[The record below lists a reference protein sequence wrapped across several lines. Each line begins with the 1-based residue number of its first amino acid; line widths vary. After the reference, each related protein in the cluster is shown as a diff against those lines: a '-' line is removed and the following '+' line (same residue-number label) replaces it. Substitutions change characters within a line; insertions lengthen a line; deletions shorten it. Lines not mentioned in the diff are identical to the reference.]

1 MPALAGDTIFAPGGR
16 ILRRRP
22 RSKPRGR
29 KVALPAPTRHP
40 APAPKRSRQGT
51 PKADR
56 TAARRAAAKARRD
69 AAVATKA
76 VKKAT
81 ASRPIETLRRAEA
94 KIARTTDRRQRQQ
107 LRESARRLRHALAS
121 EAAFKAARRTPEGSP
136 IKANF
141 PEPAL
146 KSVAPR
152 AYRKAFRAATA
163 GGHGSSRGAGEPE
176 DLTTAITLA
185 APGGGLAGRLA
196 AKGLEDVAA
205 KVGIK
210 AVEKVA
216 SEAEQTAAGDAAKSA
231 AERIRV
237 KAGDHVKAKVERV
250 RTAPERAARRVR
262 EAPAK
267 ARRAATTAEGRR
279 AAGKGAASYAGRH
292 PLKAGVPLAAASPV
306 PLPGELDKRAR
317 AFLKGTGA
325 ALTHPGK
332 LLETTAQAGEGLLT
346 LPLAAGG
353 SLVGSVK
360 SGSPEPFE
368 EFVERAVYVPP
379 GKGKGHSGTS
389 RPSGL
394 LGMAES
400 LASGDPK
407 RVEETTL
414 QESGLTPLIPAPAI
428 IRRLKGTAAYDEL
441 RGRFRDAVEAK
452 RGATRDART
461 ADQNAKAAAGDFVPP
476 KEARKAARSHPVEDT
491 SRPGQHY
498 VVKPLGRL
506 IEKQRGRH
514 WLAREVGRMQKEGE
528 LSGKGAAEK
537 VAKILRRSAGTDQS
551 AQNYGEAFRIV
562 AKHGLPQDAAKGLA
576 YTHMLHDAWPKIKEG
591 DVPAGVHLDRHST
604 KFILDHPE
612 IFEDPHFWKAIEVAH
627 DVQRAVGT
635 SPRNQYLAQV
645 NNLINPLLAREGKKG
660 RILKPEEMVTPEAVK
675 LLPRRGKG
683 EQPWTRGE
691 ALDYM
696 KTLAGEARGHPTGR
710 PRPTDSQLAELK
722 AAKELERR
730 GLVPKGTAPRGG
742 HLAVA
747 ERHAPTTAADKA
759 LLRLEG
765 LKRAMDGLMK
775 PPEHGGAAGGV
786 STTKAVPYTP
796 EMVKAFVR
804 AAKREG
810 ARFGLREPI
819 PYLADV
825 LPSNIK
831 GGDTAP
837 NYGAMNPLKKVWPSQ
852 GKASASGNALSGF
865 ESVMRHSFEGPRIR
879 AATVKGLQRIF
890 DRGSRK
896 IGGRRYLTYKQ
907 WEQAANKGEIPPSV
921 IPVRTQF
928 LRALLEGDH
937 AVDPNEFRK
946 AVVEEMEHGQQIV
959 SGAKELAGEIRS
971 AKDAGVKG
979 EKFAAMDATLM
990 RELVGHMEG
999 PTSVSRAVGHGSNFA
1014 MRAILNSPAFEASQF
1029 AQEGIPAA
1037 AALGRDIVHV
1047 PWAIR
1052 NLKEIDKL
1060 PVEDQAAI
1068 KATIGAGSGLT
1079 GVRVDPLSKGFLDPV
1094 RAAGSPKMWRR
1105 AWDLVNG
1112 NTLRRFDQARAGRF
1126 REVAALARVK
1136 GELKRAEPGYKR
1148 WRASAKGLFKDMHQA
1163 VTDMKGMGTAERH
1176 LYIAEHP
1183 ELADRMTREMRGMM
1197 GDWNSFTVFEKN
1209 FAPFAIF
1216 YPFQRYAALWGLYH
1230 FPLDHPFVTTA
1241 LALYGAVNAHELK
1254 RIRAEKGSAPGPLD
1268 YAKPVIPTGHGGSLV
1283 LPGGSRF
1290 APLLGT
1296 VQQSALQGNPAGV
1309 LGGLNPAI
1317 GIPIEAL
1324 TGKSSYTGTPLGE
1337 SGLSY
1342 AIHQGLAT
1350 SPLLRFLGVDKL
1362 GKPQSATSKAYEA
1375 EDPLRKYRSTID
1387 PFIGQTAGQYAAE
1400 GKLEKEEGTAHDPN
1414 KDVPGFFDMPNVQK
1428 LLYGGKD
1435 GAPEPKLLP
1444 KVLKEIHEG
1453 EAAKS
1458 FVTAK
1463 TQRYYGGPT
1472 PYSALR
1478 EELQRAIEDAWE
1490 TGPNA
1495 KAGGGNTFG
1504 IPSTG
1509 SSALRRQFGL
1519 PETSASSLKRQFGI
1533 E

>member
-1 MPALAGDTIFAPGGR
+1 MPALAGDTILAPGGR
-16 ILRRRP
+16 ILHRHHRHP

-29 KVALPAPTRHP
+29 KATPVAPTRSP
-40 APAPKRSRQGT
+40 APAPKRSRQGA
-51 PKADR
+51 PKAQR
-56 TAARRAAAKARRD
+56 VAARQAAAKAKRD
-69 AAVATKA
+69 AAKATRA
-76 VKKAT
+76 VKKVT
-81 ASRPIETLRRAEA
+81 ASRPIETLRRAEE
-94 KIARTTDRRQRQQ
+94 KIARTQDRREKAQ
-107 LRESARRLRHALAS
+107 LRESARKLRHALAS
-121 EAAFKAARRTPEGSP
+121 EAAFKARRKTPEGSP
-136 IKANF
+136 VKANF
-141 PEPAL
+141 PEPEL

-152 AYRKAFRAATA
+152 AYRKAFKAADA
-163 GGHGSSRGAGEPE
+163 GGHGSSRGLGEPE

-185 APGGGLAGRLA
+185 APGSGLAGRLA

-205 KVGIK
+205 KVGTK
-210 AVEKVA
+210 AAEKLA
-216 SEAEQTAAGDAAKSA
+216 SEVEQTAASDAAKGA

-250 RTAPERAARRVR
+250 RTAPERTARRVR
-262 EAPAK
+262 EAPGK
-267 ARRAATTAEGRR
+267 ARQAATTAEGRR
-279 AAGKGAASYAGRH
+279 AAARGAARAGRRH
-292 PLKAGVPLAAASPV
+292 PVRTGVPLAAASPV

-317 AFLKGTGA
+317 AFLKGTAA

-332 LLETTAQAGEGLLT
+332 VAETTAQAAEGLLT
-346 LPLAAGG
+346 LPLAGGG
-353 SLVGSVK
+353 SIVGSIK
-360 SGSPEPFE
+360 AGSPEPFE
-368 EFVERAVYVPP
+368 EFVKRAIYVPA
-379 GKGKGHSGTS
+379 GRGKGHSGTS

-414 QESGLTPLIPAPAI
+414 QESGLTPFIPAPAI

-441 RGRFRDAVEAK
+441 RGKFRDAVEAK
-452 RGATRDART
+452 RSAARDART
-461 ADQNAKAAAGDFVPP
+461 ADQTAKAAAGEFVPP
-476 KEARKAARSHPVEDT
+476 KEARKAARSHPVPD
-491 SRPGQHY
+491 SARPGQHY

-506 IEKQRGRH
+506 VEKQRGRH
-514 WLAREVGRMQKEGE
+514 WLAREVGRMQREGE
-528 LSGKGAAEK
+528 LSSQGAAEK
-537 VAKILRRSAGTDQS
+537 VARILRKSAGTDQS

-562 AKHGLPQDAAKGLA
+562 AKHGLPQDAGRGLA
-576 YTHMLHDAWPKIKEG
+576 YVHLLHDNWPKIQEG

-612 IFEDPHFWKAIEVAH
+612 IFEDPHFWKAVEVAH
-627 DVQRAVGT
+627 EVQRPIGT
-635 SPRNQYLAQV
+635 SPRNQHLAQV
-645 NNLINPLLAREGKKG
+645 KNLINPLLAREGKKG
-660 RILKPEEMVTPEAVK
+660 RILTPEEMVTPQAVK
-675 LLPRRGKG
+675 LLPKRGPH
-683 EQPWTRGE
+683 EQPWNRAE

-696 KTLAGEARGHPTGR
+696 KKLANEARGHSTNGR

-730 GLVPKGTAPRGG
+730 GLVPKGTAPKGG
-742 HLAVA
+742 HLAAVTSKA
-747 ERHAPTTAADKA
+747 RRPATADVA

-765 LKRAMDGLMK
+765 LKKAMDGLMK

-796 EMVKAFVR
+796 EMVKAFVK

-825 LPSNIK
+825 LPSNLK
-831 GGDTAP
+831 GGDTSP
-837 NYGAMNPLKKVWPSQ
+837 DYGALNPLKKVWPSQ
-852 GKASASGNALSGF
+852 GKAAASGNALSDF

-896 IGGRRYLTYKQ
+896 IGDRRYLTYKQ
-907 WEQAANKGEIPPSV
+907 WEQAANKGEIPPGV
-921 IPVRTQF
+921 VPIRTQF

-937 AVDPNEFRK
+937 AVDPTEFRK
-946 AVVEEMEHGQQIV
+946 AVVEELEHGQQIV
-959 SGAKELAGEIRS
+959 SGAKELAGEIRA

-990 RELVGHMEG
+990 RELIGHMEG
-999 PTSVSRAVGHGSNFA
+999 PTKVSKAVGHGSNFA

-1029 AQEGIPAA
+1029 AQEGIPGA

-1047 PWAIR
+1047 PWAIK
-1052 NLKEIDKL
+1052 NLKEIDNL

-1068 KATIGAGSGLT
+1068 KATIGAGSGLS

-1105 AWDLVNG
+1105 AWDLANG

-1148 WRASAKGLFKDMHQA
+1148 WRANAKGLFKDMHGA
-1163 VTDMKGMGTAERH
+1163 VNDMKGMGTAERH

-1209 FAPFAIF
+1209 FAPFTIF

-1254 RIRAEKGSAPGPLD
+1254 RIAGEKGGAPAPLD
-1268 YAKPVIPTGHGGSLV
+1268 YAKPVVPVGGGKSTV

-1296 VQQSALQGNPAGV
+1296 VQQSALEGNPAGV

-1324 TGKSSYTGTPLGE
+1324 TGKNSYTGSPLGE
-1337 SGLSY
+1337 SGFSY
-1342 AIHQGLAT
+1342 LLHQGLAT

-1362 GKPQSATSKAYEA
+1362 GEAASPASQAFHAQDEARSERSFLNPYAGQSADSYGKETRLSKAFK
-1375 EDPLRKYRSTID
+1375 DKYGAGNIPG
-1387 PFIGQTAGQYAAE
+1387 PFDS
-1400 GKLEKEEGTAHDPN
+1400 KL
-1414 KDVPGFFDMPNVQK
+1414 VQE
-1428 LLYGGKD
+1428 LLYGGPGGTPK
-1435 GAPEPKLLP
+1435 PKLLP
-1444 KVLKEIHEG
+1444 KVIDEIHRAEG
-1453 EAAKS
+1453 ASNFVKRAEAPFLPKDKPFS
-1458 FVTAK
+1458 GLQK
-1463 TQRYYGGPT
+1463 
-1472 PYSALR
+1472 
-1478 EELQRAIEDAWE
+1478 ELLQAVEDAWE
-1490 TGPNA
+1490 TGPGA
-1495 KAGGGNTFG
+1495 SASGSGWRGGAASASAGGWRNGG
-1504 IPSTG
+1504 AVKKKG
-1509 SSALRRQFGL
+1509 WR
-1519 PETSASSLKRQFGI
+1519 
-1533 E
+1533 